1 MMDRIVFI
9 GGTTAS
15 GKTALSLSIAQ
26 EYDGEIIS
34 CDSMQIYRHL
44 DIGTAKPTA
53 EERRAVPHWLIDF
66 LEPDQTYS
74 VYDYVTAANE
84 AIRDIRSRGK
94 TPIVCGGTGM
104 YMSALLHGY
113 DYSDTGHDSGLLKS
127 IEAVYDGPD
136 GPEILLDE
144 IRRANPDH
152 AERISTKDRKR
163 IVRAVELLRMTGSTY
178 SFHPGRDEN
187 GHIKESRCVLLTAD
201 DRSVLYDRIHA
212 RVDAMMQKG
221 LLDEARW
228 VYENRERFR
237 TAVAAIG
244 YKEFFPYF
252 EGIRTLAACVDDLK
266 QATRHYAKR
275 QLTWFRKETE
285 FKSYYIDRYTQEELY
300 QLVKEYLVKD

>member
-104 YMSALLHGY
+104 YIFGV
-113 DYSDTGHDSGLLKS
+113 DS
-127 IEAVYDGPD
+127 
-136 GPEILLDE
+136 
-144 IRRANPDH
+144 N
-152 AERISTKDRKR
+152 
-163 IVRAVELLRMTGSTY
+163 
-178 SFHPGRDEN
+178 
-187 GHIKESRCVLLTAD
+187 
-201 DRSVLYDRIHA
+201 
-212 RVDAMMQKG
+212 
-221 LLDEARW
+221 
-228 VYENRERFR
+228 
-237 TAVAAIG
+237 
-244 YKEFFPYF
+244 
-252 EGIRTLAACVDDLK
+252 
-266 QATRHYAKR
+266 
-275 QLTWFRKETE
+275 
-285 FKSYYIDRYTQEELY
+285 
-300 QLVKEYLVKD
+300 

>member
-1 MMDRIVFI
+1 MMDRTIFI

-15 GKTALSLSIAQ
+15 GKTALSLSLAEQ
-26 EYDGEIIS
+26 YDGEIVS

-53 EERRAVPHWLIDF
+53 EERHAVPHWLIDF

-113 DYSDTGHDSGLLKS
+113 DYSDAGHDEGLLKS
-127 IEAVYDGPD
+127 IGAVYDGPG
-136 GPEILLDE
+136 GPEILLEE
-144 IRRANPDH
+144 IRKSNPEH
-152 AERISTKDRKR
+152 AARISLNDRKR
-163 IVRAVELLRMTGSTY
+163 IIRAVELLRTTGSTY
-178 SFHPGRDEN
+178 SFQPESTEN
-187 GHIKESRCVLLTAD
+187 GKIQESRCILLTAEE
-201 DRSVLYDRIHA
+201 RSVLYERINA
-212 RVDAMMQKG
+212 RVDEMMQEG
-221 LLDEARW
+221 LLREAEW
-228 VYENRERFR
+228 VYENRGRFR

-252 EGIRTLAACVDDLK
+252 EGGRTLSACIDDLK

-275 QLTWFRKETE
+275 QLTWFRKESE
-285 FKSYYIDRYTQEELY
+285 FKSFYIDRYTQEELFK
-300 QLVKEYLVKD
+300 LVRNYLEKD

>member
-152 AERISTKDRKR
+152 AEKISTKDRKR

-178 SFHPGRDEN
+178 SFHPGSAEN
-187 GHIKESRCVLLTAD
+187 GHIKESRCILLTAD

-212 RVDAMMQKG
+212 RVDVMMQEG

-252 EGIRTLAACVDDLK
+252 EGDRTLAACVDDLK

-275 QLTWFRKETE
+275 QLTWFRKEAE
-285 FKSYYIDRYTQEELY
+285 FKSYHIDRYTQEELY